1 MKKNPYAMQDDA
13 TKSAAALIVSV
24 LCLLFDVLVCVI
36 VGLIFGLVPALILA
50 ALFVFVLF
58 VLTFA
63 AFNKITRG

>member
-1 MKKNPYAMQDDA
+1 MKKNPYVVQDDA

-24 LCLLFDVLVCVI
+24 LCLLFDVLVCFI

-58 VLTFA
+58 VLGLA